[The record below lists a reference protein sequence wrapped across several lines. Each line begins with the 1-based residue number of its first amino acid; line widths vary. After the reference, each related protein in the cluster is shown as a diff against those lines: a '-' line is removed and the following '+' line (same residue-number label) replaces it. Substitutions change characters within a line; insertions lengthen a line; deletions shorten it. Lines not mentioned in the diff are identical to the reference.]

1 MPNRTVKMTD
11 ELYDYLLGASMIE
24 GDIFRRLREETAQMP
39 QSGMQISPDQGQF
52 FSFLINL
59 IGAEKALEIGTFTGY
74 SALAVASALPP
85 HGKLVC
91 SDVSE
96 EWTSIGK
103 RYWSEAGVAEK
114 IDLRLG
120 PAVETLDALIDEGES
135 GNFDFAFIDANKVG
149 YDEYYERALKLV
161 RANGLIAI
169 DNVLW
174 NGNVADPT
182 QTDESTEALRAIA
195 RKVRDDKRVG
205 SCMLCVGDGI
215 TLARKLP

>member
-1 MPNRTVKMTD
+1 MTD
-11 ELYDYLLGASMIE
+11 ELYDYLLAASMIE

-59 IGAEKALEIGTFTGY
+59 IDAEKALEIGTFTGY

-85 HGKLVC
+85 LGKLVC

-135 GNFDFAFIDANKVG
+135 GNFDFAFIDADKVG

>member
-1 MPNRTVKMTD
+1 MTD
-11 ELYDYLLGASMIE
+11 ELYDYLLAASMIE

-59 IGAEKALEIGTFTGY
+59 IDAEKALEIGTFTGY

-85 HGKLVC
+85 LGKLVC

-135 GNFDFAFIDANKVG
+135 GNFDFAFIDADKVG

-174 NGNVADPT
+174 NEMSPI
-182 QTDESTEALRAIA
+182 R
-195 RKVRDDKRVG
+195 
-205 SCMLCVGDGI
+205 
-215 TLARKLP
+215 RKLMSQRKPSEQSPAKFATTNVLVHACCASAMA